1 MIIALKVVLDLMT
14 EFQQDAFL
22 ACFSETV
29 SPQIFQYATTQVK
42 DKLLEAGFVHKVFF
56 LQYDFIKQLL
66 KTKKQL
72 RNGRPTVGKWPSCS
86 RSSSRRQIFPTK

>member
-42 DKLLEAGFVHKVFF
+42 DKLLEAGFVQSFF
-56 LQYDFIKQLL
+56 S
-66 KTKKQL
+66 
-72 RNGRPTVGKWPSCS
+72 PV
-86 RSSSRRQIFPTK
+86 